1 MSNEEEIFEYDE
13 EAAVKFIHNYL
24 PQELKEKFTDDD
36 IYYFLDV
43 ICDFYEKNDYLDEDD
58 AEKEERELIKFIM
71 QQAKK
76 DDIGTFTSEEVTIF
90 LRAEEAY
97 TDTLDFFDD

>member
-1 MSNEEEIFEYDE
+1 MSNEEELFDYDE
-13 EAAVKFIHNYL
+13 EAAVNFIHNYL
-24 PQELKEKFTDDD
+24 PQELKEKFTHDN

-43 ICDFYEKNDYLDEDD
+43 ICDFYEENDYLNEDD
-58 AEKEERELIKFIM
+58 SDKEERELIKFIIR
-71 QQAKK
+71 QAKK
-76 DDIGTFTSEEVTIF
+76 DNIGTFTSEEVVIL